1 MVSME
6 SRPGARRGRDDYCDD
21 PRRRWKDS
29 LRPLDP
35 GILSDV
41 REKKKERSDGQTLA
55 QMKIQKIFPLFR
67 SHSVSSVPRS
77 RRWEMSHIYVGS
89 L

>member
-41 REKKKERSDGQTLA
+41 KAKKKERFDETNCHLTDD
-55 QMKIQKIFPLFR
+55 
-67 SHSVSSVPRS
+67 
-77 RRWEMSHIYVGS
+77 MSNV
-89 L
+89 LL